1 MNLATYIKQSG
12 LRRSA
17 FAEQIGVSPTI
28 VTQWCAGDAWPSAD
42 MAARIFDATDGQV
55 TPNDFLADRRERQ
68 SNPAE
73 AA

>member
-1 MNLATYIKQSG
+1 MNLATYIKQNG

-17 FAEQIGVSPTI
+17 FADKIGVSPTI

-42 MAARIFDATDGQV
+42 MARRIFDATDGQV
-55 TPNDFLADRRERQ
+55 TPNDFLADRRNQ
-68 SNPAE
+68 PKPAE